1 MGQTGPTGAGRG
13 FPDEAERVEVPD
25 PEAIDA
31 LVGRLEPLTRLV
43 AESPL
48 SLSSVTEPSEAERV
62 HLRDSLSALA
72 VDQVRSAKA
81 VVDIGSGAGYPGI
94 PLAMALPEA
103 KFILLDSVARK
114 ARFAG
119 EAAET
124 LGLTNVEALGVR
136 SEELAAGEGRERFD
150 LAIAR
155 AVAPL
160 SALAELA
167 SPLLHEGGTLL
178 AWKGEREP
186 EEERRVEALAER
198 LAMEP
203 RGILAVVPFE
213 GSRERHLYL
222 LEKSG
227 PTPAELPRRPGM
239 ARKRPLPE

>member
-1 MGQTGPTGAGRG
+1 MGQTGPTGAGGG
-13 FPDEAERVEVPD
+13 FSDEAERVEPLD
-25 PEAIDA
+25 PATIEA
-31 LVGRLEPLTRLV
+31 LVGRLAPLTRMV

-48 SLSSVTEPSEAERV
+48 SLSSVTEPGEAENV

-72 VDQVRSAKA
+72 LGAVPSAEA

-103 KFILLDSVARK
+103 RFTLVDSVGKK

-119 EAAET
+119 EAADA

-136 SEELAAGEGRERFD
+136 SEELAVGEGRERFD
-150 LAIAR
+150 LALAR

-160 SALAELA
+160 SILAELA
-167 SPLLHEGGTLL
+167 SPLLREGGTLI

-198 LAMEP
+198 LAMQP
-203 RGILAVVPFE
+203 RGVVAVVPFE

-222 LEKSG
+222 LGKSG
-227 PTPAELPRRPGM
+227 STPAELPRRPGM

>member
-48 SLSSVTEPSEAERV
+48 SLSSVTETGEAERV

-136 SEELAAGEGRERFD
+136 SEEFAAGEGRERFD

>member
-1 MGQTGPTGAGRG
+1 MTRPGPG
-13 FPDEAERVEVPD
+13 FPEEAERVELPD
-25 PEAIDA
+25 PAMIDS
-31 LVGRLEPLTRLV
+31 LVERLTPLTRLV

-48 SLSSVTEPSEAERV
+48 SLSSVTEPGEAERV

-72 VDQVRSAKA
+72 IDQVRSAGA

-103 KFILLDSVARK
+103 EVTLLDSVARK

-119 EAAET
+119 EAADA
-124 LGLTNVEALGVR
+124 LGLSNVDALGIR
-136 SEELAAGEGRERFD
+136 SEEFAAGEGRERFD
-150 LAIAR
+150 LALAR

-160 SALAELA
+160 SVLAELA
-167 SPLLHEGGTLL
+167 SPLLGEGGTLI

-186 EEERRVEALAER
+186 EEERRVEALAGR

-203 RGILAVVPFE
+203 RGVLAVVPFE

-222 LEKSG
+222 LGKSG
-227 PTPAELPRRPGM
+227 PTPADLPRRPGM

>member
-1 MGQTGPTGAGRG
+1 MARPGSG
-13 FPDEAERVEVPD
+13 FPDEAERVELPD
-25 PEAIDA
+25 PAMTDSFVE
-31 LVGRLEPLTRLV
+31 RLTPLTRMV

-48 SLSSVTEPSEAERV
+48 SLSSVTEPGEAERV

-72 VDQVRSAKA
+72 VDRVRSAER

-103 KFILLDSVARK
+103 EFTLLDSVARK

-119 EAAET
+119 EAADA
-124 LGLTNVEALGVR
+124 LGLTNVDALGVR

-150 LAIAR
+150 IALAR

-160 SALAELA
+160 SVLAELA
-167 SPLLHEGGTLL
+167 SPLLGEGGTLV
-178 AWKGEREP
+178 AWKGEREL
-186 EEERRVEALAER
+186 EEERRVEALAGR

-203 RGILAVVPFE
+203 RGVLAVVPFE

-222 LEKSG
+222 LDKSG
-227 PTPAELPRRPGM
+227 PTPADLPRRPGM

>member
-48 SLSSVTEPSEAERV
+48 SLSSVTETGEAERV

-103 KFILLDSVARK
+103 EFTLLDSVARK

-119 EAAET
+119 EAADA
-124 LGLTNVEALGVR
+124 LGLANVEALGVR

-150 LAIAR
+150 LALAR

>member
-1 MGQTGPTGAGRG
+1 MARPGSG
-13 FPDEAERVEVPD
+13 FPDEAERLDLPD
-25 PEAIDA
+25 PAITDS
-31 LVGRLEPLTRLV
+31 LVDRLAPLTRMV

-48 SLSSVTEPSEAERV
+48 SLSSVTERGEAEKV

-72 VDQVRSAKA
+72 VDRVGSAEA

-103 KFILLDSVARK
+103 EFTLLDSVARK

-119 EAAET
+119 EAADA
-124 LGLTNVEALGVR
+124 LGLTNVEAFGIR
-136 SEELAAGEGRERFD
+136 SEEFAAGEGRERFD
-150 LAIAR
+150 LALAR

-160 SALAELA
+160 SVLAELA
-167 SPLLHEGGTLL
+167 SPLLREGGTLV

-186 EEERRVEALAER
+186 EEERRVEALVGR

-203 RGILAVVPFE
+203 RGVLSVVPFE

-222 LEKSG
+222 LDKSG
-227 PTPAELPRRPGM
+227 PTPTDLPRRPGM